1 MIKTTV
7 KMEEGVSSQ
16 FKGEM
21 QSTYTFL
28 VDCKDSVND
37 CQILEELGFDNG
49 HIGTIKSFIDTI
61 QSEITTILGQV
72 SGAEQDFMTLDQS
85 GTDRLETVYDLSQDE
100 HGDKAE
106 DTTGTVTD
114 KSDGSGDK
122 KDTTDTV
129 TDKSD
134 GSSDKKDTT
143 DTVTDKSDDSGDK
156 KDTTDTVTDKSD
168 SSGDKKTPYD
178 GSYNNSSGGGG
189 GGGGTYTTPDTS
201 TSTQNTTQ
209 EPNDASVTTDPYKFD
224 FDRDTA
230 FKAGDIF
237 VDDKYSLTEYTNYL
251 LYKYGITDEQEA
263 TNIYMS
269 ILRYGNSYYNK
280 NRQNPLKSHS
290 EGEILKII
298 YDDIGIDISGRL
310 NDAAL
315 DISLGA
321 KMIKENK

>member
-61 QSEITTILGQV
+61 QSQITTILGQV

-106 DTTGTVTD
+106 DPTGTGTN
-114 KSDGSGDK
+114 KSDGSG
-122 KDTTDTV
+122 
-129 TDKSD
+129 
-134 GSSDKKDTT
+134 DKKDTT

-178 GSYNNSSGGGG
+178 GSYNNSS

-298 YDDIGIDISGRL
+298 Y
-310 NDAAL
+310 AAL